1 MSNVPNVKK
10 GESFALITK
19 SEKGATMEIRTK
31 TKRYNTDTALKVL
44 TIEGETLYRK
54 RIGEFF
60 LADDEGITPLIYDQA
75 KEWASRTDDKKT
87 FAAFFGKV
95 QEGKKVIRT
104 FSLSEGVIEIAK
116 REAARTGES
125 LSDVVARAIM
135 YAYS

>member
-1 MSNVPNVKK
+1 
-10 GESFALITK
+10 
-19 SEKGATMEIRTK
+19 MEIRTK

-54 RIGEFF
+54 RSGEFF
-60 LADDEGITPLIYDQA
+60 LADEEGITPLIYDQA